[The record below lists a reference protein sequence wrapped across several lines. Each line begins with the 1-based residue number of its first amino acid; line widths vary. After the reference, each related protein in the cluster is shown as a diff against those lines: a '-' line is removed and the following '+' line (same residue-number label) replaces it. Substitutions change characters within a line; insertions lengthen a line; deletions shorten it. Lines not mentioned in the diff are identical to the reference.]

1 MQTTNKELNHFW
13 TEFSKLAN
21 KDTPA
26 AYRKF
31 TKKTFE
37 DVLKESFWET
47 PRMKNGYPDFIDMAN
62 AINSKEIDFRHW
74 VYAMIGEAIAGKLK
88 KKNCINP
95 NYVKNI
101 VKFYT
106 VKEIN
111 RQRKL
116 INDLSQASSDE
127 SPFTEFSDAKFD
139 LYQVDEHQKNK
150 LYEMVRTGELNF
162 WFYIEGL
169 ETQKFKVDESKII
182 DQSFSKFM
190 RLMHIVLQNIKRSNT
205 CQSNVT

>member
-1 MQTTNKELNHFW
+1 MQTTNRELYHFW

-31 TKKTFE
+31 AKKTFE
-37 DVLKESFWET
+37 EILKENFWET
-47 PRMKNGYPDFIDMAN
+47 PRMKNAFPDFIDLAN
-62 AINSKEIDFRHW
+62 AINSKEIDFGHW
-74 VYAMIGEAIAGKLK
+74 VYAMIGDAIKGKLR

-95 NYVKNI
+95 NYVKKI

-111 RQRKL
+111 QQREF
-116 INDLSQASSDE
+116 INDLYKAHSSDE
-127 SPFTEFSDAKFD
+127 SPFTEFTDAKFD
-139 LYQVDEHQKNK
+139 LYKVDEHQKNK
-150 LYEMVRTGELNF
+150 LYEMVKAGELNF

-190 RLMHIVLQNIKRSNT
+190 RLMHIVLHNIKKEHIHAN
-205 CQSNVT
+205 